1 MKDKLRQVWKG
12 CSHPL
17 SFDWRRFPLGLFIL
31 TAFTVCFISACI
43 HQSSNP
49 PSSNLPIISSDCRIV
64 EHKLGQTCV
73 PYHPQRV
80 VSLSDAS
87 NTVALGIEPIAGVF
101 SGGSE
106 SLLGE
111 RLTGIEQLPGV
122 EPSLETIVALKPDL
136 ILAASYH
143 QAIYNQLTQIA
154 PTVLASWETGSDW
167 KKVFFKQAEALG
179 RLDQAQQLMADYE
192 ARLAQFKSEMRL
204 DETLSAEKRLN
215 QIKVSVVRIY
225 PDAIAVYF
233 KDSFCGSILEEAGLS
248 RPPAQDREWDG
259 QQQLSKERIRDL
271 DADVM
276 FLWTYGYNPEIAQQV
291 NTTLEKLKADPLWSQ
306 LKVVQHDKVYEVPS
320 YWIGDSILAAN
331 AVLDDL
337 FRYLV
342 VKEE

>member
-1 MKDKLRQVWKG
+1 MG
-12 CSHPL
+12 
-17 SFDWRRFPLGLFIL
+17 
-31 TAFTVCFISACI
+31 
-43 HQSSNP
+43 
-49 PSSNLPIISSDCRIV
+49 
-64 EHKLGQTCV
+64 ETCV
-73 PYHPQRV
+73 PHHPQRV
-80 VSLSDAS
+80 VSLSDAA
-87 NTVALGIEPIAGVF
+87 NTVALGVKPIAGVF
-101 SGGSE
+101 SGESE

-167 KKVFFKQAEALG
+167 KNVFFQQAEALG
-179 RLDQAQQLMADYE
+179 RVDQAQQLMTDYE
-192 ARLAQFKSEMRL
+192 TRLVQFKSEMGL
-204 DETLSAEKRLN
+204 DKTLSAEKRLN

-225 PDAIAVYF
+225 PEAIAIYF
-233 KDSFCGSILEEAGLS
+233 KDSFCGSILEDAGLS
-248 RPPAQDREWDG
+248 RPPAQDREWNG
-259 QQQLSKERIRDL
+259 QQRLSKERIRDL

-276 FLWTYGYNPEIAQQV
+276 FLWTYGYNAETAQQV

-306 LKVVQHDKVYEVPS
+306 LKVVQEGKVYEVPS

-342 VKEE
+342 KE

>member
-1 MKDKLRQVWKG
+1 MHASQ
-12 CSHPL
+12 
-17 SFDWRRFPLGLFIL
+17 
-31 TAFTVCFISACI
+31 
-43 HQSSNP
+43 
-49 PSSNLPIISSDCRIV
+49 CRVV
-64 EHKLGQTCV
+64 EHAMGEACV
-73 PYHPQRV
+73 PYYPQRV
-80 VSLSDAS
+80 ISLGDAA
-87 NTVALGIEPIAGVF
+87 NTIALGVKPVAGVF
-101 SGGSE
+101 RGGFE

-111 RLTGIEQLPGV
+111 RITGIEQLPV
-122 EPSLETIVALKPDL
+122 VDPSLETIAVLNPDL
-136 ILAASYH
+136 ILATYH
-143 QAIYNQLTQIA
+143 KAIYNQLTQIA

-167 KKVFFKQAEALG
+167 KKVFFKEAEALG
-179 RLDQAQQLMADYE
+179 RVDQAQQLMADYE
-192 ARLAQFKSEMRL
+192 TRLAQFKAEMNI
-204 DETLSAEKRLN
+204 DETPSGENRSN

-225 PDAIAVYF
+225 PEAIAIYF
-233 KDSFCGSILEEAGLS
+233 KDSFCGSILEDAGLS

-276 FLWTYGYNPEIAQQV
+276 FLWTYGYNAEIAQQV

-306 LKVVQHDKVYEVPS
+306 LKVVQQGKVYEVPS